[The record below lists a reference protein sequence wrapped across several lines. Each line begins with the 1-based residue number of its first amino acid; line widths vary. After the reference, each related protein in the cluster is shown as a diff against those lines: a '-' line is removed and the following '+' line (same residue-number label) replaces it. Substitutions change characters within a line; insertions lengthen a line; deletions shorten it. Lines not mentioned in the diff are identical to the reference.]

1 MPATGRHS
9 PEQRWRKRAHENGN
23 SSVIP
28 ISKRDH
34 VNQIAT
40 AIPLG
45 RFASTDPRQGDRRF
59 KQKKKPKISNTCPE
73 SRENYK

>member
-1 MPATGRHS
+1 MPGTGRHS

-28 ISKRDH
+28 ISNRDH

-45 RFASTDPRQGDRRF
+45 TQTRFSDDIHIETEGVFA
-59 KQKKKPKISNTCPE
+59 
-73 SRENYK
+73 